1 MFRSGETA
9 PRDSHYGIQDSQIRA
24 RQKKMMPSLYMA
36 SVHGRSAQG
45 FPSWLAHLCLSPT
58 RIISRFRRRLVL
70 ALVFAHVWGLA
81 TMVSAASFSDHEY
94 AVDVW
99 EAEQGLPENTP
110 TAMVQTPDGHLWFSS
125 FGGLV
130 RFDGLTF
137 KLYDHLNTPE
147 LPGEGIVNLHLD
159 RNGRL
164 WISALQGL
172 TTVKDGQWHL
182 FWRDSGRN
190 EGSLIRFF
198 AESASGQVYATTF
211 DGRILRFRDD
221 GYEEIPRPPADPK
234 LGFTPYV
241 DEAGVLWVVNPQFIG
256 KLVDGKWQ
264 EMIDARALI
273 QEGPA
278 AKLRWMVAGPRR

>member
-1 MFRSGETA
+1 MA
-9 PRDSHYGIQDSQIRA
+9 LQDSQIRT

-147 LPGEGIVNLHLD
+147 LPGQGIVNLHLD

-164 WISALQGL
+164 CISALQGS
-172 TTVKDGQWHL
+172 TPGPC
-182 FWRDSGRN
+182 S
-190 EGSLIRFF
+190 S
-198 AESASGQVYATTF
+198 
-211 DGRILRFRDD
+211 RILRQSGGGWWRAPATMAVC
-221 GYEEIPRPPADPK
+221 GSLPVNACESTAQANWSSRLARRGRWRASGASTKTPRARSGFAPGTAVSIAFHRRWAGAISPPTTVWPITLSA
-234 LGFTPYV
+234 F
-241 DEAGVLWVVNPQFIG
+241 
-256 KLVDGKWQ
+256 
-264 EMIDARALI
+264 
-273 QEGPA
+273 
-278 AKLRWMVAGPRR
+278 